1 MITILKGNLL
11 ESKAEALL
19 NTINTKGIMGKGI
32 ALQFKKSFPDMFKVY
47 QTASKSGQ
55 VAIGKMFVWQNPSM
69 FGPRYIINFPTKD
82 DWRRP
87 SKLEYIQK
95 GLIDLISVIKQLGIR
110 SIAIPPLGCG
120 NGGLDWETVRP
131 LITSHLE
138 AIPNISIEIYKPSGA
153 PETIRFDPKKECI
166 MTISRALVLKLL
178 QRYCVLGY
186 ELTLLEVQ
194 KLCFFLQEFGE
205 PLKLRYEKHIYGPYA
220 DNLRH
225 VLIDFEGHYTKG
237 FRDGTNN
244 KPDTVIEILPLA
256 IQKSDNF
263 IEANKSTMT
272 ESLERLKQVES
283 FIEGFETPFGMELLS
298 TVYWVVK
305 NGKVALSDHD
315 GIVNT
320 VHTWNPRKSALMKS
334 TFILKAIKRIEQ
346 YLPCDNQ
353 QAVSNAD

>member
-1 MITILKGNLL
+1 
-11 ESKAEALL
+11 
-19 NTINTKGIMGKGI
+19 
-32 ALQFKKSFPDMFKVY
+32 
-47 QTASKSGQ
+47 
-55 VAIGKMFVWQNPSM
+55 
-69 FGPRYIINFPTKD
+69 
-82 DWRRP
+82 
-87 SKLEYIQK
+87 
-95 GLIDLISVIKQLGIR
+95 
-110 SIAIPPLGCG
+110 
-120 NGGLDWETVRP
+120 
-131 LITSHLE
+131 
-138 AIPNISIEIYKPSGA
+138 
-153 PETIRFDPKKECI
+153 

-346 YLPCDNQ
+346 YFACDNQ